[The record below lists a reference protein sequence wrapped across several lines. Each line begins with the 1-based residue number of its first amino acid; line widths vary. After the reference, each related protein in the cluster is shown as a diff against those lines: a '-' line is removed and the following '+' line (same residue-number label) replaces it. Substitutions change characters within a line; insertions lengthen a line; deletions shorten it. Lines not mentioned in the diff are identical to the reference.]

1 MKASMWASCCG
12 LLNDLIGSGAV
23 RSHQAG
29 FGGGAGPFRFAPGAG
44 YSAYPSTSSTQSPS
58 SSPPSNG
65 AVCKACGLAFSVFR
79 RKHVCSDC
87 GRSFCALCSVL
98 QENLRRCCVCHALWA
113 TAFER
118 ARLMRLRVRDLR
130 RYLTLRDISTD
141 TCTEK
146 EELVELVL
154 QHMGV
159 DLQEEE
165 EEEEEVEVEVE
176 EIEEANTEAQP
187 SALALPVDAAP
198 PTSQQPALSVSGPQ
212 EETQR
217 TNNSSGTSQ
226 DCGDV
231 ASVSLLPLENNERL
245 LESSPMTQRR
255 ARASISDLSSED
267 DIELLTV
274 RQLKEILARNFVNF
288 SGCCEKWELVE
299 RVQRLY
305 REHQHNL
312 TSLENMSNS
321 ITAGVAPLST
331 LDENVCRICMDAVI
345 DCVLLECGHMITCT
359 RCGKKMNECPI
370 CRQYVVRAVHVFK
383 S

>member
-58 SSPPSNG
+58 SPPPSNG

-118 ARLMRLRVRDLR
+118 TRLMRLRVRDLR

-141 TCTEK
+141 ACTEK

-159 DLQEEE
+159 DLQEDEE
-165 EEEEEVEVEVE
+165 DVEDS
-176 EIEEANTEAQP
+176 EEANSEAPP
-187 SALALPVDAAP
+187 SALALPVDVAP
-198 PTSQQPALSVSGPQ
+198 AIPQPPALSVSTPQ
-212 EETQR
+212 EESHS

-231 ASVSLLPLENNERL
+231 ASVSLLPLEKNERL
-245 LESSPMTQRR
+245 LESSPVTQRR

-305 REHQHNL
+305 REHQHNR
-312 TSLENMSNS
+312 TSLENMSSS

-331 LDENVCRICMDAVI
+331 MDENVCRICMDAVI